1 MQRLRTG
8 QRKDGRRGRGE
19 RRRLRTAVVDR
30 HWISIDQWPDQLD
43 GEFKK
48 SLRAVLFLGAGRGT
62 TVEDS
67 HSPSA
72 ATRKPGAW
80 PDEMKRPAANEG
92 ARRRPAPDA
101 IRRVRYGVQ
110 GPPIA
115 GSAGSQERGASRCK
129 GALPPAQRRRGWPR
143 QNEPHGSWLGSRV
156 HRRARTGR
164 TFRSCFNNVER
175 IAIGSRRI
183 GKCLGRNWCC
193 SQRRSQRLALADGGG
208 PPQAARWSALAHF
221 PCSFG
226 FLAVGQC
233 RSVPAVINWMDA
245 GGPFCA
251 GEVESAAVVEGPE
264 REIARIRWRCGA
276 VACIASRF

>member
-1 MQRLRTG
+1 MENL
-8 QRKDGRRGRGE
+8 
-19 RRRLRTAVVDR
+19 
-30 HWISIDQWPDQLD
+30 
-43 GEFKK
+43 KK

-183 GKCLGRNWCC
+183 GKCLGRNWGC

-208 PPQAARWSALAHF
+208 PPPGSTLVCPR
-221 PCSFG
+221 SFSLLFWVSG
-226 FLAVGQC
+226 R
-233 RSVPAVINWMDA
+233 RSVSLGT
-245 GGPFCA
+245 GGDQLD
-251 GEVESAAVVEGPE
+251 G
-264 REIARIRWRCGA
+264 RWRPILRRRSRVRRRRRRSRTGNCTNP
-276 VACIASRF
+276 VALWRGGLHR